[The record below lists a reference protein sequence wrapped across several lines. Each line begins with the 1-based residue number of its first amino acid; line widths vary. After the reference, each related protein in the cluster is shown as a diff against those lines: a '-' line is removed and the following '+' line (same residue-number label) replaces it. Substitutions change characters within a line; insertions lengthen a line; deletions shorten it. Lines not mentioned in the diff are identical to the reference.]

1 MGEMTGTCIISQCQ
15 SLGTGLASQPALE
28 FCGAGGCGESN
39 FSISWGRGSGWK
51 PVAPLSDNLG
61 LNSRCI
67 LKAQPMGFAD
77 GLDIEHKRKTR
88 VKNDSRGNGKAKV
101 ALN

>member
-1 MGEMTGTCIISQCQ
+1 M
-15 SLGTGLASQPALE
+15 
-28 FCGAGGCGESN
+28 
-39 FSISWGRGSGWK
+39 
-51 PVAPLSDNLG
+51 APLSDNLG